1 MAYREGYIPK
11 RWKSW
16 AISYREW
23 VDTFKPVEENLPFV
37 PKDIDPNKVWS
48 EVWCD
53 DLQMIVPSIHFIN
66 VTGYAVTEIPHDEN
80 TKQVFVAFT
89 DTDY

>member
-1 MAYREGYIPK
+1 MAYREGYKPK
-11 RWKSW
+11 KWTW
-16 AISYREW
+16 CISYREW
-23 VDTFKPVEENLPFV
+23 VNTYKPTNENLPFV
-37 PKDIDPNKVWS
+37 PKDIDPSFVWS

-53 DLQMIVPSIHFIN
+53 DVQTIVPSIHFIN

-80 TKQVFVAFT
+80 TKEVFVAFT